1 MMHLSVLSHEPLI
14 ALSAQELPLLELVT
28 PFVGAASHV
37 PSPVLFGP
45 ARPCTP
51 QSTPYKPKE
60 SGGSPCAITMGLGG
74 LHIGQDIS
82 ANTKAT
88 GLTATSVCPEVTY
101 TPCNCQSQRQPLGV
115 SHRASFQP
123 VLDRMS
129 ARASICER
137 VGFIGCSSCRN
148 TGCQQHTQH
157 CQFFG
162 CLASWG

>member
-14 ALSAQELPLLELVT
+14 ALSAQELPLLKLVT

-60 SGGSPCAITMGLGG
+60 TRCSPSAIAMGFRR

-115 SHRASFQP
+115 SHRASFHP

-129 ARASICER
+129 ARTSICER
-137 VGFIGCSSCRN
+137 VGFIVCSCDRN
-148 TGCQQHTQH
+148 TCCQWHR
-157 CQFFG
+157 
-162 CLASWG
+162 